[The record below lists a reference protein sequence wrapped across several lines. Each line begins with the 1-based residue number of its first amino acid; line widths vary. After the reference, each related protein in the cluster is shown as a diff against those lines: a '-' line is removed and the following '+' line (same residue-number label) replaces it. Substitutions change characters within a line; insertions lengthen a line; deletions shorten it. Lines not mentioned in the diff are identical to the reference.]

1 MKNHYEELKQ
11 YLTYKEYKPQL
22 DKLEQIKSKPVE
34 VIKMYNQYGKD
45 IKDYSALQQ
54 NNSRVGLHEDKI
66 YTIKSEDKAAL
77 INRLEKVGIA
87 VGSYQITDNKMDNS
101 FSIKFTDPKVIDMV
115 NQVLKQSSK
124 IDSVKAPKNVY
135 TDEKVKSGESMPLDE
150 GNNPLDVIKMDIPLF
165 IRMMEYAREDAKN
178 DMDLHNVTEK
188 AVSLASDGRVLT
200 MKDYNNMMT
209 DRVAERFNPD
219 LYEWEE

>member
-1 MKNHYEELKQ
+1 MKNYYEELKQ
-11 YLTYKEYKPQL
+11 YLTHKEYKPQL

-45 IKDYSALQQ
+45 IKDYTALQY
-54 NNSRVGLHEDKI
+54 NNSRVGLHEDKT

-101 FSIKFTDPKVIDMV
+101 FSIKFIDPKVIDMV

-124 IDSVKAPKNVY
+124 IDSVKAPKSVY
-135 TDEKVKSGESMPLDE
+135 TDEKVKSGDSMQIDE

-165 IRMMEYAREDAKN
+165 IRMLEYAREDAKT
-178 DMDLHNVTEK
+178 DMDLHDVTER
-188 AVSLASDGRVLT
+188 AINLASDGRVLT
-200 MKDYNNMMT
+200 MKDYNNMMA
-209 DRVAERFNPD
+209 DIVAERFNPD